1 MRSKLPHSQRDSDN
15 GSAMPL
21 YLKVANAAVLV
32 LGAVATINSFRSVWY
47 LLDSYFIPGEYD
59 CFISLE
65 YDRQKMNFPGNHI
78 MSCLHGLFYG
88 ALLCALFGI
97 TPSLYMGTVMRDESL
112 SGIPIY
118 FLTNQFVN
126 YGN

>member
-1 MRSKLPHSQRDSDN
+1 MLSKLPHTKIDSAI

-47 LLDSYFIPGEYD
+47 LLDTYFIPGEYD

-65 YDRQKMNFPGNHI
+65 YD
-78 MSCLHGLFYG
+78 
-88 ALLCALFGI
+88 
-97 TPSLYMGTVMRDESL
+97 
-112 SGIPIY
+112 
-118 FLTNQFVN
+118 
-126 YGN
+126 